1 MSRISHIIRLPIPAA
16 LALKLIHDARI
27 AHSLCSQIASES
39 AKRLRC
45 V

>member
-1 MSRISHIIRLPIPAA
+1 MNRISHIIRLPIPAA

-27 AHSLCSQIASES
+27 AHSLRAQIASES
-39 AKRLRC
+39 SERMIC

>member
-1 MSRISHIIRLPIPAA
+1 MNRISHIIRLPIPAA

-27 AHSLCSQIASES
+27 VNELQGQSASES
-39 AKRLRC
+39 SERMIC

>member
-1 MSRISHIIRLPIPAA
+1 MNRISHIIRLPIPAA

-27 AHSLCSQIASES
+27 SRSLRGQIASES
-39 AKRLRC
+39 SEGMIC

>member
-27 AHSLCSQIASES
+27 AHSLRGQIASKSSE
-39 AKRLRC
+39 LLIC